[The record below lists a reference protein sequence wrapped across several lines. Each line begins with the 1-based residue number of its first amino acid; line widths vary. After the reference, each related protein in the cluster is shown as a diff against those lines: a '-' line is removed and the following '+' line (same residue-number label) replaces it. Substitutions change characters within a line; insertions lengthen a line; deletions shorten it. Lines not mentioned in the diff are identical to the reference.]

1 MIWKARGKRF
11 YKGEILWVWRKA
23 KSFKTETRPSLVA
36 ATLKAD
42 SFKTDRPHFCY
53 ILKIDFL
60 PKAGDRERTRNFED
74 RSCIAD
80 GTRGYTK

>member
-36 ATLKAD
+36 ATAKVVFIEL
-42 SFKTDRPHFCY
+42 RPRPIGLVC
-53 ILKIDFL
+53 L
-60 PKAGDRERTRNFED
+60 
-74 RSCIAD
+74 
-80 GTRGYTK
+80 GYTQFPNCIIGCS